1 MSTTYETRTQT
12 RTDRFGGYSSFRSP
26 VVEEEE
32 EYKQTSTFFDDEE
45 TPEFEVQK
53 NYSYARYDDV
63 TTEEQER
70 TMAMPNVIRQ
80 SKEKVQPVES
90 ESKVKLRARAKI
102 AITVYSIIL
111 LSLIAFSIYNAVA
124 INQMQALVDAKNQTY
139 ITESIVINDLLNE
152 YNNLGSSDRILSEVE
167 GEFIE
172 PTENHI
178 IRVSRG
184 SMEEREETKI
194 ESNWFEELCEFLS
207 GLFN

>member
-32 EYKQTSTFFDDEE
+32 EYQQTSTFFDDEE

-53 NYSYARYDDV
+53 NYNFSRHEDV
-63 TTEEQER
+63 TTDEEQV
-70 TMAMPNVIRQ
+70 TMAMPNVIR
-80 SKEKVQPVES
+80 KEKVQEIQS

-111 LSLIAFSIYNAVA
+111 LSLIAFAIYNAVA
-124 INQMQALVDAKNQTY
+124 INQMQAIVAAKNQTY
-139 ITESIVINDLLNE
+139 ITESIVINDLLEE
-152 YNNLGSSDRILSEVE
+152 YNSLGSSDRILSEVE

-172 PTENHI
+172 PTESNI

-184 SMEEREETKI
+184 SMEEREETQI
-194 ESNWFEELCEFLS
+194 ESNWFEELCQFLS
-207 GLFN
+207 GLFS